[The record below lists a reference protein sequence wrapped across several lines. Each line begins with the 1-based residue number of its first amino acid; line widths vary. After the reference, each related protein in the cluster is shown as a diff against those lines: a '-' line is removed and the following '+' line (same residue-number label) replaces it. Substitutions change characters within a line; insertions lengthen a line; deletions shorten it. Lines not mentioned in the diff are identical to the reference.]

1 MIYLY
6 TGTPGSGKSYHAA
19 ADIFYRLR
27 RKHRNRVIANFPI
40 NTSSRFFRYLDNSDL
55 TVSRLTSYSRLYHQ
69 PGVEGQTLV
78 VIDEAQVIFNSRSWQ
93 SDGSA
98 RMDWIK
104 FFTQHRKL
112 GFDFILIAQNDRM
125 LDRQIR
131 CLVEYEVS
139 HMKIG
144 NYFRLLPVTAF
155 LAVQR
160 WYGQKMKLGHE
171 VILYRKSIAN
181 LYDTMLMFSQAPHR
195 CRTRP
200 LAGDKHSWSGK
211 GLKGFPP
218 HRLGASRPGRQ
229 GGSRLWGA
237 GGTYVSADLAG
248 TVAGEKRRSV

>member
-6 TGTPGSGKSYHAA
+6 SGTPGSGKSYHAA
-19 ADIFYRLR
+19 ADIYYRLR
-27 RKHRNRVIANFPI
+27 RAKKNRVIANFPI
-40 NTSSRFFRYLDNSDL
+40 ATKSSNFRYLDNSDL
-55 TVSRLTSYSRLYHQ
+55 TVRRLTVYSRLYHQ

-125 LDRQIR
+125 IDRQIR
-131 CLVEYEVS
+131 CLVEYEIS

-144 NYFRLLPVTAF
+144 NYFRFLPVTVF

-171 VILYRKSIAN
+171 VIFYRKKIAA
-181 LYDTMLMFSQAPHR
+181 LYDTMLMFNQGYIR
-195 CRTRP
+195 CRTRR
-200 LAGDKHSWSGK
+200 LQEGKHSWSGK
-211 GLKGFPP
+211 GIKGFPP
-218 HRLGASRPGRQ
+218 HRLGSASP
-229 GGSRLWGA
+229 A
-237 GGTYVSADLAG
+237 
-248 TVAGEKRRSV
+248 RRYQQHVVCRT